1 MTEDLRTSLLEEEPK
16 PKASL
21 SISAIIS
28 FISGI
33 FTYLMLF
40 FHSLIDIGFVVAM
53 ILSPVLAML
62 AVFTGHKA
70 KRQIRNAAGN
80 MHERNWQTPGCF
92 LAISSSFLEF
102 GFDPRILGLGGLISA
117 LGNLFGLNLKKL

>member
-1 MTEDLRTSLLEEEPK
+1 MTEDLRSSLLEEEPK
-16 PKASL
+16 PKATL

-33 FTYLMLF
+33 ITYLMLF

-53 ILSPVLAML
+53 ILSPVFAML

-70 KRQIRNAAGN
+70 KKQIRNATGIMRGKKLANIGL
-80 MHERNWQTPGCF
+80 F
-92 LAISSSFLEF
+92 LGYLFLILGILALILAF
-102 GFDPRILGLGGLISA
+102 LGLGGLIKA
-117 LGNLFGLNLKKL
+117 LGNLFGA

>member
-1 MTEDLRTSLLEEEPK
+1 MTEDLRASLLEEQPK
-16 PKASL
+16 PKATL

-33 FTYLMLF
+33 VTYLMLF

-53 ILSPVLAML
+53 ILSPVFALL

-70 KRQIRNAAGN
+70 KKQIRNATGV
-80 MHERNWQTPGCF
+80 MHGKKLANTGLF
-92 LAISSSFLEF
+92 LGYLYLILGILALILAF
-102 GFDPRILGLGGLISA
+102 LGLGGLITA
-117 LGNLFGLNLKKL
+117 LRNLLGA